1 MANMI
6 FTIYLLKS
14 DQLYGIMMMF
24 GVFEIEIIEATKM
37 EARKKALDIKYDM
50 LYQSLH
56 DQGYFTLNFLKN

>member
-1 MANMI
+1 MI